1 MFSALTPRAPL
12 LPIFNSLQTA
22 PGFHPTSTFFV
33 FMHLRTAQFATLL
46 FSQRCNSTQ
55 GWVPLAPPLAE
66 PRCRKMRHPTLPEDL
81 KLSIEKLVYGGDGLA
96 HADGNTVF
104 VPYVLP
110 GEEVRAA
117 TKSKQKKLLWAD
129 LLEVTS
135 PAKER
140 TVPKCPHFQKC
151 GGCHYQHISPA
162 EQLRLKKE
170 ILRETLSRL
179 AGISWDGAIGEHA
192 AEPYAYRN
200 RAQWAV
206 RGGMPRALG
215 YFLPESSV
223 ILPIDECPV
232 LSPLLAL
239 TFLKLQDMARSST
252 LPAGVQEI
260 EAFADSS
267 DKKIALN
274 IAFDKFPKPAEE
286 LTSVFRS
293 ALPQLESLLLLDQ
306 KKNKF
311 ELSGPGYLTQEAG
324 GYQYRVSHLSF
335 FQVNRFLIE
344 DLLKTVV
351 ANASGEVALDLYA
364 GVGFFTLP
372 LAKTFV
378 KVVSVDAN
386 LAATRDLL
394 ANTELAKVAVASH
407 NEHAEE
413 FLKKTDEKPEF
424 VILDPP
430 RAGLGAQ
437 AAKDLAEL
445 DAKEIVYLSCD
456 PSTLARDLAVLTN
469 SPRKP
474 KEIEASNNRYEI
486 TEMHLFDLF
495 PETFHIETLV
505 RLRKAP

>member
-1 MFSALTPRAPL
+1 MDTMS
-12 LPIFNSLQTA
+12 N
-22 PGFHPTSTFFV
+22 
-33 FMHLRTAQFATLL
+33 
-46 FSQRCNSTQ
+46 
-55 GWVPLAPPLAE
+55 
-66 PRCRKMRHPTLPEDL
+66 DL

-96 HADGNTVF
+96 HADGNTIF

-117 TKSKQKKLLWAD
+117 TKSRQKKLLWAD

-135 PAKER
+135 PAKGR
-140 TVPKCPHFQKC
+140 TGPKCPHFQKC

-179 AGISWDGAIGEHA
+179 GGISWDGEIVEHT
-192 AEPYAYRN
+192 AEPYGYRN

-206 RGGMPRALG
+206 RPGMPRALG

-232 LSPLLAL
+232 LSPLLAQ
-239 TFLKLQDMARSST
+239 TFLKLQDMTRSGT
-252 LPAGVQEI
+252 LPAGIQEI

-267 DKKIALN
+267 DKKLALN
-274 IAFDKFPKPAEE
+274 IAFDKFPKPAEQ

-293 ALPQLESLLLLDQ
+293 ALPQIESLLLLDQ

-311 ELSGPGYLTQEAG
+311 ELSGPGHLTQDAG

-351 ANASGEVALDLYA
+351 AHASGELALDLYA

-372 LAKTFV
+372 LAKAFSR
-378 KVVSVDAN
+378 VVTVDAN
-386 LAATRDLL
+386 LAATRDLQ
-394 ANTELAKVAVASH
+394 ANAELAKVTVVSH

-413 FLKKTDEKPEF
+413 FLKKTGEKPEF
-424 VILDPP
+424 VVLDPP
-430 RAGLGAQ
+430 RAGLGAR
-437 AAKDLAEL
+437 ASKALAEL
-445 DAKEIVYLSCD
+445 GANEIAYLSCD
-456 PSTLARDLAVLTN
+456 PSTVARDLAVLTN
-469 SPRKP
+469 SARKP
-474 KEIEASNNRYEI
+474 KEISAPGNGYQI

-495 PETFHIETLV
+495 PQTFHIETLV
-505 RLRKAP
+505 RLRRAP